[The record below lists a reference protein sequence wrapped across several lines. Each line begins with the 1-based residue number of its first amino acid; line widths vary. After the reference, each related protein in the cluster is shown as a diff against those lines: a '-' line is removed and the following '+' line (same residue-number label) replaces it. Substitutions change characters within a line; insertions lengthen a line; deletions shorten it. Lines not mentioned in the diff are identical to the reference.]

1 MMKVC
6 DIVIIFKDDF
16 CNSDDRNQSYSV
28 IPERT
33 HKYTTSDTEVKS
45 NKFCIKRAHAKQL
58 LLMPATDEFSLS
70 VDLSYHGPAEL
81 TWRKDMGWGIF
92 FGYDKKKRTGYKL
105 IIKYKESK
113 KIVGLILC
121 VVDGVNE
128 YELKKEILENVIM
141 PSDTEMRVEIT
152 TENEYVKVFMLEK
165 TICFNAEFKRGI
177 IAFSKECGV
186 CETCFSNV
194 VVWGNESHLNW
205 KCQ

>member
-1 MMKVC
+1 MKVC

-16 CNSDDRNQSYSV
+16 CNSDDRNPSYSV

-92 FGYDKKKRTGYKL
+92 FAVECRY
-105 IIKYKESK
+105 IIF
-113 KIVGLILC
+113 
-121 VVDGVNE
+121 
-128 YELKKEILENVIM
+128 
-141 PSDTEMRVEIT
+141 R
-152 TENEYVKVFMLEK
+152 
-165 TICFNAEFKRGI
+165 
-177 IAFSKECGV
+177 
-186 CETCFSNV
+186 
-194 VVWGNESHLNW
+194 
-205 KCQ
+205 

>member
-1 MMKVC
+1 
-6 DIVIIFKDDF
+6 
-16 CNSDDRNQSYSV
+16 
-28 IPERT
+28 
-33 HKYTTSDTEVKS
+33 
-45 NKFCIKRAHAKQL
+45 
-58 LLMPATDEFSLS
+58 
-70 VDLSYHGPAEL
+70 
-81 TWRKDMGWGIF
+81 MGWGIF
-92 FGYDKKKRTGYKL
+92 FGYDKEKRTGYKL